1 MRTRGGETLRLSE
14 QQRTFDVGAL
24 IIPSPPPLYPRRC
37 ALALVV
43 VSLRATRP
51 PPCRGADCRGA
62 DVGAGTLP
70 AVPPLRRVPGRFH
83 RTTVVRVLPAP
94 PSVGLP
100 AVDAAAIG
108 GSSCLLTLR
117 LSLAAHP
124 SS

>member
-51 PPCRGADCRGA
+51 PPLA
-62 DVGAGTLP
+62 
-70 AVPPLRRVPGRFH
+70 AVPIAAVP
-83 RTTVVRVLPAP
+83 TSALA
-94 PSVGLP
+94 
-100 AVDAAAIG
+100 
-108 GSSCLLTLR
+108 
-117 LSLAAHP
+117 LSRQFP
-124 SS
+124 R